1 LVGSANFADQSQM
14 PDWISQNVEVL
25 SLLVSLGMLAVWIIY
40 LQVFLY
46 SYRRQTRS
54 KIVINRGAGVDLEAR
69 CLVSNMSSDAI
80 YVESILAS
88 VEAHEDSWWCTVTDI
103 ESRGEVELP
112 SDPKALTHQGPLA
125 SGDYMDIGSYRE
137 LLERAVDGRGRL
149 EAVLEKMA
157 GPIIAQIQV
166 VADYASDDLLV
177 GARRRFQLEVKDQ
190 RWLLEPQDGG
200 TQQIRSRRERRRISE
215 DLSRQTSGA

>member
-1 LVGSANFADQSQM
+1 M